1 MPVLLTRVGL
11 AALLM
16 IAASP
21 GSLRAATFV
30 VTTTADDG
38 PGSLRQA
45 ILDAGASLG
54 NTIAFSI
61 GSGTQR
67 IRPLTELPIF
77 ISGTIDGT
85 TQPGYAGSPLIEID
99 GSLLPQFSAGIRTGA
114 YINGPADTAV
124 KALVINNCFR
134 GIFAQAS
141 VTVTGSYIGTDVAGS
156 VARPNAVGIMIFPA
170 DDRSVIG
177 GNAVADRNV
186 ISGNAIGILVNR
198 SATILGNFIGTNAAG
213 TDALPNLNDGIEVQ
227 GSTEGPP
234 YAVFIGGPLPGEG
247 NLISGNGQYG
257 IAVNGSND
265 VTIQGNRI
273 GPSVA
278 GGSLS
283 GQPQRA
289 GVVLSGSSRARI
301 GGTGPGEG
309 NVIVH
314 HGFVAIGIAP
324 VSSRNVISGNS
335 IHSNAFGIDLNYE
348 LNQSGSRVT
357 PNDPGDPDV
366 GPNLLQNFPV
376 LLPTTADAGTTT
388 IRGTLNSEPNGSYTL
403 EFFSSAACNDSGHGE
418 GQQYVGSTKVVTDP
432 GGDAPFEASFPAPIA
447 LGRVV
452 TATATDAFGNTS
464 EFSAC
469 GGIAQRF
476 HTLEACRLIDTRG
489 DAALEPHSTRTFSFP
504 GICGIP
510 LSAKSIAVNV
520 TVIQPTAAGYLT
532 LSAGDLPPTL
542 VSTINFSAGQIRANN
557 AIVRLPADG
566 SSSIHFHNSSAGK
579 THFALDVSGYFE

>member
-1 MPVLLTRVGL
+1 MLVPLTRVTL
-11 AALLM
+11 SAALLL
-16 IAASP
+16 AAFSAL
-21 GSLRAATFV
+21 LRAETFV
-30 VTTTADDG
+30 VTTTADTG

-45 ILDAGASLG
+45 ILDSNASLG
-54 NTIAFSI
+54 STIAFSI

-67 IRPLTELPIF
+67 IRPLSDLPTL
-77 ISGTIDGT
+77 STATIDGT
-85 TQPGYAGSPLIEID
+85 TQPGYSGSPLIEID
-99 GSLLPQFSAGIRTGA
+99 GSLLPQFSSGITIGP

-134 GIFAQAS
+134 GIFAHAS
-141 VTVTGSYIGTDVAGS
+141 VTVTGSFIGTDVTGS
-156 VARPNAVGIMIFPA
+156 IERPNAVGITISSN
-170 DDRSVIG
+170 DRSVIG
-177 GNAVADRNV
+177 GNEVADRNV
-186 ISGNAIGILVNR
+186 ISGNNIGILVYR

-213 TDALPNLNDGIEVQ
+213 TGALPNLNDGIEVQ

-234 YAVFIGGPLPGEG
+234 NVVFIGGSMPGEG

-273 GPSVA
+273 GPSVS

-283 GQPQRA
+283 GQLQRA
-289 GVVLSGSSRARI
+289 GVVLYGSSRARI
-301 GGTGPGEG
+301 GGNGPGEG
-309 NVIVH
+309 NVIAH
-314 HGFVAIGIAP
+314 HGFAAIGIAP

-357 PNDPGDPDV
+357 PNDPGDPDA

-376 LLPTTADAGTTT
+376 LLPTTAAGGTTT

-403 EFFSSAACNDSGHGE
+403 EFFSSAACNGSGHGE
-418 GQQYVGSTKVVTDP
+418 GQHYVGSTTVVTGP

-469 GGIAQRF
+469 GGVAQRF
-476 HTLEACRLIDTRG
+476 HTLEGCRLIDTRG

-504 GICGIP
+504 GICGVPIF
-510 LSAKSIAVNV
+510 AKSIAVNV

-542 VSTINFSAGQIRANN
+542 VSTINFSADQIRANN
-557 AIVRLPADG
+557 AIVRLPVDG
-566 SSSIHFHNSSAGK
+566 SCSIHVHNSSAG
-579 THFALDVSGYFE
+579 TTNFALDVSGYFE